1 MMNLGDVL
9 LVLTLG
15 MSSTLASPASGG
27 AELDPL
33 PPPAEDNSNRNQD
46 VSSAASASQCSQ
58 PSPAIMKCKE
68 IGCKGS
74 TRTHAFSLH
83 ISLKQC
89 RSMFLVIQQAI
100 CNDVHINNMYGD
112 KHMLN
117 YLFIKL
123 GRSDACRSEAE
134 GCVVGS
140 VPGHRCTIA
149 AQPAVGALCD
159 PTVNGGT
166 AVAFSPS
173 GSGASVCSN
182 GHVVCTC
189 LYGFYI
195 DHKYAW
201 HCKWTTKDGSVLPN
215 QVCPELTAS
224 ADDAARANDEAI
236 YDYAWSGVIT
246 YSGSGRSHF
255 NSFPLDEN
263 TNSNKRGRTIG
274 IIIGS
279 IVGINAAMVVILNV
293 SKSYGTLPQ
302 QNVDAN
308 NANNNHGDD
317 HLDALEAGVDDVVPG
332 GAMLRD
338 ITAARA
344 AAAAKFGVG
353 TAFPI
358 PTQPQQPQS
367 SRSLRTSLT
376 SVSFDFERPP
386 RLSLASTDFETA
398 SLHSVEG
405 GPGSRGPCARCGTS
419 VLFTHHR
426 DKLGAGQY
434 VHTNPNNCSA
444 LTTVGDWQPKPHKQT
459 ESNVGVFGDQLSY
472 SRRELLSRPASESI
486 VEGSTA

>member
-33 PPPAEDNSNRNQD
+33 PPPAEVNSNRNQD

-332 GAMLRD
+332 GGQCCGISRLRVQQ
-338 ITAARA
+338 R
-344 AAAAKFGVG
+344 
-353 TAFPI
+353 
-358 PTQPQQPQS
+358 QPNLASVQHSQSLRSRS
-367 SRSLRTSLT
+367 SRRA
-376 SVSFDFERPP
+376 VDR
-386 RLSLASTDFETA
+386 
-398 SLHSVEG
+398 
-405 GPGSRGPCARCGTS
+405 CA
-419 VLFTHHR
+419 
-426 DKLGAGQY
+426 
-434 VHTNPNNCSA
+434 
-444 LTTVGDWQPKPHKQT
+444 
-459 ESNVGVFGDQLSY
+459 
-472 SRRELLSRPASESI
+472 LLSRLCPLTLKDRLVYRWHQLILKPLLCTALRVDRDLEVRALGAARQCCSRTIGTSSAPDNT
-486 VEGSTA
+486 STPTRIIAAL